1 MQPRDLPHICAS
13 LVLVA
18 HIAASTAV
26 RIFETTKVISKRVIP
41 KFQLLRAPSF
51 LSFRFLFLSF
61 PFFNTQ

>member
-41 KFQLLRAPSF
+41 KFQLLRAKFEFETYILMEPA
-51 LSFRFLFLSF
+51 
-61 PFFNTQ
+61 